1 MVSREYWISVDM
13 TLEAHTSYFC
23 AKTVA
28 HKANII
34 LRIDR
39 MATRDSVIDILS
51 LSQNIERQSVFMG
64 AEKCQIIS
72 WA

>member
-13 TLEAHTSYFC
+13 MLEAHTSYFC

-34 LRIDR
+34 LRIDS
-39 MATRDSVIDILS
+39 MATRDSVIDIIS
-51 LSQNIERQSVFMG
+51 LSQNIYRESVFMG

>member
-23 AKTVA
+23 AKTVS
-28 HKANII
+28 HKANI

-39 MATRDSVIDILS
+39 MATRDSVIDIIT
-51 LSQNIERQSVFMG
+51 LSQNTERQSVFMG
-64 AEKCQIIS
+64 AEKWQIIS
-72 WA
+72 